1 MALSR
6 PVLLALLGALMAGAL
21 FFATMGARQ
30 TADEPAPTPEPAAKQ
45 PPKPAKAKK
54 QNAQAAPTA
63 APKKV
68 VRKRRTAASGAAAA
82 KARAVEAVA
91 QEPKAGS
98 KADAKAA
105 AVPSA
110 GVPDRVTRALAR
122 NRTVVLFFYQRGSAD
137 DDATA
142 KAVDSLRGTRRVDV
156 FSAPISR
163 LAEFRGVTG
172 DAGVSQAPAVVI
184 LHGDRA
190 RLIEGFVDDATLAQ
204 EVADAR

>member
-6 PVLLALLGALMAGAL
+6 PVLLALVGAVVCGGL

-30 TADEPAPTPEPAAKQ
+30 SADDSGLKPAAKPANKPAAKQ
-45 PPKPAKAKK
+45 SPSPAKAKK
-54 QNAQAAPTA
+54 QSAVATPTA
-63 APKKV
+63 AKKAQG
-68 VRKRRTAASGAAAA
+68 KRRTPAAGTGGAAAN
-82 KARAVEAVA
+82 ARAAQAEAR
-91 QEPKAGS
+91 
-98 KADAKAA
+98 DAKPESA
-105 AVPSA
+105 PSA
-110 GVPDRVTRALAR
+110 GVPARVTSALAR
-122 NRTVVLFFYQRGSAD
+122 SHTVVLFFYQRGSAD

-142 KAVDSLRGTRRVDV
+142 KAVDSLRGKKRVDV
-156 FSAPISR
+156 LSAPISR
-163 LAEFRGVTG
+163 LADFRGVTG